1 MTPVRILLIEDTM
14 EDARLIQEA
23 LGAEQGSMTAFQL
36 THASCLTDGL
46 RHLANNETD
55 VVLLDLKLPDSV
67 GLGSVIRVRERSP
80 GVPILVLT
88 ASDDTAIAVEAVKQ
102 GAEDYLV
109 KGYVQVYP
117 NLLSRAIRYA
127 LERQRAEEQV
137 RRAHAQTQQLLFS
150 IPSIL
155 IRVSHDGRVTH
166 WNAVAEAT
174 FGVTTADI
182 IGLPLE
188 RSAIGWEIGRVRQAI
203 ERCRAANQPV
213 ELEEMPFRRSGGGEG
228 FLGITIVPMRGDG
241 DEEGPGVLL
250 FGADVTER
258 KRVEVERERLQGQLL
273 QSQKMEIIGR
283 FAGGIAHDFNN
294 FLQVILGFAS
304 LIRARFQKSPE
315 LMADLQEIVHAA
327 ESASEM
333 VHQLLAFSRR
343 KPLQPKVFDMNAAVQ
358 SMARLLQQFAGE
370 SIQVEVELAAQPLAV
385 RMDPTG
391 LEQILMN
398 LCANARDSMSPG
410 GTLTISTHRVSADAN
425 FLRVYPGAK
434 AATYAAL
441 SIRDTGTGMDPAV
454 AAHIFEP
461 FFTTKPTGQGTG
473 LGLAVVYG
481 LVQQHDGLIHIDTAP
496 GQGTTF
502 HLFFPYRELQSEELT
517 SLQPAGKAG
526 AASAE
531 PDGLPAGPVA
541 GAPGRGIK
549 RRILIV
555 DDDPA
560 IRRLCERILATAYEV
575 MIVPSAR
582 AALDA
587 LGRARYHLL
596 LTDLRMPNMDGVT
609 LLKEVAK
616 LADVPSVLAMTGS
629 VTREMEQQLRTVL
642 LSGPVIHKP
651 FTAPTLLEE
660 VGRCLAHVPLTG

>member
-1 MTPVRILLIEDTM
+1 MTPIRILLIEDTM
-14 EDARLIQEA
+14 EDALLIQEA
-23 LGAEQGSMTAFQL
+23 LGMEQNSTTAFQL
-36 THASCLTDGL
+36 THASSLADGL
-46 RHLANNETD
+46 RHLASHETD
-55 VVLLDLKLPDSV
+55 VVLLDLKLPDSG

-88 ASDDTAIAVEAVKQ
+88 ASDDTAMAVEAVKQ

-137 RRAHAQTQQLLFS
+137 RHAHAQTQQLLFS

-188 RSAIGWEIGRVRQAI
+188 RSAIGWESQRIREAI

-213 ELEEMPFRRSGGGEG
+213 ELEEMPFHRAGGEEG

-241 DEEGPGVLL
+241 AEEGPGVLI

-258 KRVEVERERLQGQLL
+258 KRVEVERERLQDQLL

-294 FLQVILGFAS
+294 FLQVILGFAW

-315 LMADLQEIVHAA
+315 VMADLQEIVHAA

-333 VHQLLAFSRR
+333 VRQLLSFSRR
-343 KPLQPKVFDMNAAVQ
+343 QPLQPKVFDMNAAVQ
-358 SMARLLQQFAGE
+358 SMTRLLQQFAGE
-370 SIQVEVELAAQPLAV
+370 SIQVEVELVAQPLAV

-398 LCANARDSMSPG
+398 LCANARDSMPHG

-425 FLRVYPGAK
+425 FFRVYPGAK
-434 AATYAAL
+434 AATYAGL
-441 SIRDTGTGMDPAV
+441 SVRDTGTGIDQAV

-461 FFTTKPTGQGTG
+461 FFTTKSTGKGTG

-496 GQGTTF
+496 GEGTTF
-502 HLFFPYRELQSEELT
+502 HLFFPYRELPLEELAV
-517 SLQPAGKAG
+517 LQPAGV
-526 AASAE
+526 ASAE
-531 PDGLPAGPVA
+531 PNGLPAGPIA
-541 GAPGRGIK
+541 GSPGRGVK
-549 RRILIV
+549 RRILVV

-560 IRRLCERILATAYEV
+560 IRRLCERILLTDYEV

-582 AALDA
+582 AALDE
-587 LGRARYHLL
+587 LGHTRYHLL

-616 LADVPSVLAMTGS
+616 LAGAPSVLAMTGS
-629 VTREMEQQLRTVL
+629 VTREMEQQLQAVL

-660 VGRCLAHVPLTG
+660 VGRCLAHAPLTG

>member
-1 MTPVRILLIEDTM
+1 MTPVRVLLIEDTM

-23 LGAEQGSMTAFQL
+23 LVAEQGSAAAFQL
-36 THASCLTDGL
+36 THTIALEPGL

-67 GLGSVIRVRERSP
+67 GLGSVVRVRERSP

-88 ASDDTAIAVEAVKQ
+88 ASDDTAIAVEAVKR

-109 KGYVQVYP
+109 KGHVQVYP

-127 LERQRAEEQV
+127 LER
-137 RRAHAQTQQLLFS
+137 
-150 IPSIL
+150 
-155 IRVSHDGRVTH
+155 
-166 WNAVAEAT
+166 
-174 FGVTTADI
+174 
-182 IGLPLE
+182 
-188 RSAIGWEIGRVRQAI
+188 
-203 ERCRAANQPV
+203 
-213 ELEEMPFRRSGGGEG
+213 
-228 FLGITIVPMRGDG
+228 
-241 DEEGPGVLL
+241 
-250 FGADVTER
+250 
-258 KRVEVERERLQGQLL
+258 KRIEVERERLQGQLL

-294 FLQVILGFAS
+294 FLQAILGFAW

-315 LMADLQEIVHAA
+315 LMADLQEIVHAT

-333 VHQLLAFSRR
+333 VQQLLTFSRR
-343 KPLQPKVFDMNAAVQ
+343 KPLQPEVFDMNAAVQ
-358 SMARLLQQFAGE
+358 SMARLLQQFVGD
-370 SIQVEVELAAQPLAV
+370 SIQVEVALAAQPLAV

-398 LCANARDSMSPG
+398 LCANARDSMSHG
-410 GTLTISTHRVSADAN
+410 GTLMISTRRVSADAG
-425 FLRVYPGAK
+425 FLRVHPGAT

-496 GQGTTF
+496 GEGTTF
-502 HLFFPYRELQSEELT
+502 HLFFPSRE
-517 SLQPAGKAG
+517 LQPAGKAL

-531 PDGLPAGPVA
+531 SDGLPAGPAA

-549 RRILIV
+549 RRLRIV
-555 DDDPA
+555 GDDPA
-560 IRRLCERILATAYEV
+560 IRRLYERILATAYEV
-575 MIVPSAR
+575 MTVPSAR
-582 AALDA
+582 AARKESAAAEQSDPSTRPRRLA
-587 LGRARYHLL
+587 SPSEAAGARSGC
-596 LTDLRMPNMDGVT
+596 RPPRV
-609 LLKEVAK
+609 E
-616 LADVPSVLAMTGS
+616 GS
-629 VTREMEQQLRTVL
+629 
-642 LSGPVIHKP
+642 S
-651 FTAPTLLEE
+651 
-660 VGRCLAHVPLTG
+660 